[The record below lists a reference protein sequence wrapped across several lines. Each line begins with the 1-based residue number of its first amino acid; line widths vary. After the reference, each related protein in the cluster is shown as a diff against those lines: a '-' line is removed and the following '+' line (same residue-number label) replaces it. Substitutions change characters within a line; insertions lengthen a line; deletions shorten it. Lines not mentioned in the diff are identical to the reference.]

1 MNTQEPF
8 NPRQPV
14 VDCWPQRTQEHLQ
27 VQWLIHLMDSCT
39 AYTFSSETHLWHRH
53 LRSHPPFPFV
63 EVNPINVI
71 ISIPLSVVPSVFL
84 SYLTF
89 FALYFFL
96 LLSSSFFQLRRGRRC
111 GSMSSWGP
119 GTPSVWSKSGFSD
132 LAPRT
137 ATLGPCVLA
146 RDRLSAL
153 CGERLWLRTIWN
165 PPSVQVAPET
175 YCCSF
180 EGNIYLFFGSF

>member
-1 MNTQEPF
+1 MAAMHT
-8 NPRQPV
+8 
-14 VDCWPQRTQEHLQ
+14 
-27 VQWLIHLMDSCT
+27 
-39 AYTFSSETHLWHRH
+39 YTFSSEIHLWHRH

-111 GSMSSWGP
+111 GSLSSWGP